1 MASKGQKFQKVPLE
15 TRYHIV
21 KLHLNEGKST
31 SYLALQYG
39 VSRNTVETWV
49 RIYKR
54 DGGLDVR
61 HKGRP
66 ITSEM
71 DYKER
76 YTILKKYL
84 TYLKEVDDSRK

>member
-1 MASKGQKFQKVPLE
+1 MASKGQTFQKVPLE
-15 TRYHIV
+15 TKLHIV
-21 KLHLNEGKST
+21 KLYLNEGKAY
-31 SYLALQYG
+31 SYLARQYG
-39 VSRNTVETWV
+39 VSKKTIETWV

-61 HKGRP
+61 RKGRP
-66 ITSEM
+66 ASSQT

-84 TYLKEVDDSRK
+84 AYLKEVDDSRK

>member
-1 MASKGQKFQKVPLE
+1 MASKGQTFQKVPLE
-15 TRYHIV
+15 TKLHIV
-21 KLHLNEGKST
+21 KLHLNEGKT
-31 SYLALQYG
+31 YPYLAQQYG
-39 VSRNTVETWV
+39 VPEGSIKTWV
-49 RIYKR
+49 RMYKR

-61 HKGRP
+61 RKGRP
-66 ITSEM
+66 ASSQT

>member
-15 TRYHIV
+15 TRLHIV
-21 KLHLNEGKST
+21 KLHLNDGKST
-31 SYLALQYG
+31 YSLARQYR
-39 VSRNTVETWV
+39 VSHKTVETWV

-54 DGGLDVR
+54 DGGLDIR
-61 HKGRP
+61 RKGRRP
-66 ITSEM
+66 SSDI

-84 TYLKEVDDSRK
+84 AYLKDVDETRK